1 MFGCRIMAPYGEILL
16 KAMAAASVT
25 YFIVRIAIDVAP
37 AAYAAVALGL
47 G

>member
-1 MFGCRIMAPYGEILL
+1 MNPYGETLL

-25 YFIVRIAIDVAP
+25 YFALKIVIDVAP
-37 AAYAAVALGL
+37 AAYAALAYGA